1 MNPEKIKQNS
11 IRYFD
16 RLASQNETI
25 DEPLLCYEAVMDE
38 LKSYEFTTLADIGCG
53 TGEMLKRICDAYGE
67 DKHLIGV
74 DISPRSIEAA
84 EKALGGKADLKVGD
98 VDDLPLEDSSV
109 DIILNMHSFH
119 HYPYPDNSVKEMRRI
134 LKYGGYL
141 MMVENDYSFIR
152 RLNGNLY
159 HIIKRH
165 NEGDVRM
172 YSRKELIRIIERAGL
187 TVISSRPMADHSRLF
202 ICRK

>member
-84 EKALGGKADLKVGD
+84 EKALA
-98 VDDLPLEDSSV
+98 
-109 DIILNMHSFH
+109 
-119 HYPYPDNSVKEMRRI
+119 
-134 LKYGGYL
+134 
-141 MMVENDYSFIR
+141 
-152 RLNGNLY
+152 
-159 HIIKRH
+159 
-165 NEGDVRM
+165 
-172 YSRKELIRIIERAGL
+172 LIA
-187 TVISSRPMADHSRLF
+187 A
-202 ICRK
+202 K